1 MTKTVRKF
9 DIAEYSQKGIDA
21 ISKLMATKQPG
32 HKTVGSKHDVVMAI
46 REKIKAAHDAGYTVQ
61 QIAEAFKDGDVFGIL
76 PKTITE
82 VLKGDKKTAAVKKP
96 RRTTQVTGSTTTRP
110 TSPQQSGNG
119 GNLGTFQIKPD
130 TPDGEL

>member
-1 MTKTVRKF
+1 MTKTIRKF
-9 DIAEYSQKGIDA
+9 DIEEYSKKGIDA

-46 REKIKAAHDAGYTVQ
+46 REQIKKAHDAGYTVQ

-82 VLKGDKKTAAVKKP
+82 VLKGEKKIPSAKKP
-96 RRTTQVTGSTTTRP
+96 QRTAPATRP
-110 TSPQQSGNG
+110 ANKIATSTQQDGNSS
-119 GNLGTFQIKPD
+119 FQIKPD

>member
-9 DIAEYSQKGIDA
+9 DIEEYSKKGIDA
-21 ISKLMATKQPG
+21 LSKMTATKQPG

-46 REKIKAAHDAGYTVQ
+46 RTQIKAAHDAGYTVQ

-82 VLKGDKKTAAVKKP
+82 VLKGDKKQLSVKKP
-96 RRTTQVTGSTTTRP
+96 RRTAPATTPSESSKKQKRH
-110 TSPQQSGNG
+110 QQLN
-119 GNLGTFQIKPD
+119 
-130 TPDGEL
+130 